1 MSPSLYPLSSHLLA
15 SLGQTSGWGW
25 RGFGTPGY
33 SRRKGLSWRE
43 EKIFKKNVKNL
54 KPDHHCKVATW
65 HKTSFTVT
73 RLCPSILPYLLLIN
87 SSLSLYLPVWSSIFW
102 SVTNFFFPFP
112 IYKNPITMVYM
123 LLQISHPPPGSG
135 NTSWAVPHLPLLLVL
150 IPGLGRSITDFSF
163 WIGLKFMLDV
173 PEGVSRFV
181 EF

>member
-1 MSPSLYPLSSHLLA
+1 MGYSSALKPEMWEGTHSYGLSLGTRSYWSHLGGRLSKPLAKTVGPALIPSLHPERPWWPPSQMSPSLYPLSSHLLA

-65 HKTSFTVT
+65 HKTGFTVT

-87 SSLSLYLPVWSSIFW
+87 SPEPVSPRMEFYIL
-102 SVTNFFFPFP
+102 VCYKFFFS
-112 IYKNPITMVYM
+112 
-123 LLQISHPPPGSG
+123 ISH
-135 NTSWAVPHLPLLLVL
+135 
-150 IPGLGRSITDFSF
+150 I
-163 WIGLKFMLDV
+163 
-173 PEGVSRFV
+173 
-181 EF
+181 